1 MTAQATESLLFQEEP
16 LSMCSTPLDIYL
28 AQRGIK
34 FYSENTAN
42 WRGYRGSWEV
52 KGSEELGYRL
62 YLVQLRACLE
72 YPKKVGLEY
81 LFPEFPNGVFAHWF
95 SGEVRCPR
103 GKLLNYVHGGYAS
116 LYEEDLFIEF
126 KAGVLQGTRVV
137 KNEPP
142 PPKSEED
149 YPPFLRRGG

>member
-1 MTAQATESLLFQEEP
+1 MTAQVTESLLFREEP

-28 AQRGIK
+28 IQHGIRFK
-34 FYSENTAN
+34 SETTAN
-42 WRGYRGSWEV
+42 WRGYKGHWEV
-52 KGSEELGYRL
+52 KGSEEAGYRL
-62 YLVQLRACLE
+62 YLVKLTACLE
-72 YPKKVGLEY
+72 YPKKVGLDY

-116 LYEEDLFIEF
+116 SYEEDLFIEF
-126 KAGVLQGTRVV
+126 KEGVLQGTRVV

-142 PPKSEED
+142 TPRSEED

>member
-1 MTAQATESLLFQEEP
+1 MTAQATESLLFKEEP

-28 AQRGIK
+28 IQRGIR
-34 FYSENTAN
+34 FESTSTAN
-42 WRGYRGSWEV
+42 WRGYKGYWEV
-52 KGSEELGYRL
+52 KGSEDTGYRL
-62 YLVQLRACLE
+62 YLIKLTAHLE
-72 YPKKVGLEY
+72 YPMKVGLDY

-116 LYEEDLFIEF
+116 SYEEDLFIEF
-126 KAGVLQGTRVV
+126 KEGILQGIRVV

-142 PPKSEED
+142 PPRSEED